1 MLKTYET
8 ELGFILYFWCYQ
20 QHKAHSSYLIDY
32 FWVSEGMVE
41 QMAIHT
47 THIGIVLSS

>member
-1 MLKTYET
+1 MLSTAQ
-8 ELGFILYFWCYQ
+8 GPQ
-20 QHKAHSSYLIDY
+20 QLLNRL
-32 FWVSEGMVE
+32 FLSEGMVE